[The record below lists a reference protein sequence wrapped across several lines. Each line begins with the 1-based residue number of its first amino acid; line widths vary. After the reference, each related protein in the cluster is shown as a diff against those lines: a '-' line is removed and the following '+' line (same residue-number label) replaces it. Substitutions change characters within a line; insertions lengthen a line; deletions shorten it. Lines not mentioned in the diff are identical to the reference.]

1 MRNKSN
7 KGFTIIEVLIV
18 AALGLFVFMTAFYA
32 IGNILAN
39 AILTE
44 KKVELVDELETR
56 VDEYM
61 LTGDFNDSSFGDI
74 SFSKV
79 NSGGG
84 IREFTATNN
93 KFSIQVIKR
102 AYSNVSP
109 LVEIINQQLGA
120 YMQAANEIYVNAN
133 ASVIDDPAV
142 LSDIEVARNTLLS
155 PSTEKWSSNTGVL
168 LNLGGTQINTSV
180 PLDDPPLG
188 SGAYITVAPF
198 TNNDITPQGV
208 VWRCTAHGFDSELL
222 PSWCVL

>member
-1 MRNKSN
+1 MRDKAI

-18 AALGLFVFMTAFYA
+18 AALGLFTLMTAFYA
-32 IGNILAN
+32 IGNILSN

-61 LTGDFNDSSFGDI
+61 LTGNFDNSSLGDI
-74 SFSKV
+74 SFSEAS
-79 NSGGG
+79 SGS

-93 KFSIQVIKR
+93 KFSLEAVKR
-102 AYSNVSP
+102 AYASVDP
-109 LVEIINQQLGA
+109 LTELINQQLGP
-120 YMQAANEIYVNAN
+120 YMQRANEIYVNAN
-133 ASVIDDPAV
+133 ATVIDDPAV

-155 PSTEKWSSNTGVL
+155 PSTAKWSSNTGVL
-168 LNLGGTQINTSV
+168 LNLGNTQIVTAV

-198 TNNDITPQGV
+198 TNADITPAIRWQ
-208 VWRCTAHGFDSELL
+208 CTAFGFNSELL